1 MNKENNQPE
10 VVKEDTI
17 VSLDYTLKVDG
28 EVVDTSEGNEPI
40 QFIQGRGQIIPGLE
54 SELNGMA
61 VGDSKEVVVPP
72 SRGYGDVDEKA
83 FANIPRKE
91 FPSNIPLEKDIK
103 LQLRDDEGNI
113 LDAYIVNV
121 KEKSVRLNFNH
132 PLAGKDLHF
141 DVTVVDLREATE
153 EELDH
158 GHVHDPEH
166 QH

>member
-10 VVKEDTI
+10 VVAEDTV
-17 VSLDYTLKVDG
+17 VSMDYTLKVDG
-28 EVVDTSEGNEPI
+28 EVIDTSEGSEPI

-61 VGDSKEVVVPP
+61 VGDSKEVVVQPGE
-72 SRGYGDVDEKA
+72 GYGEIDEKA

-91 FPSNIPLEKDIK
+91 FPSNIPLEKDVK

-113 LDAYIVNV
+113 LDAYIENV

-132 PLAGKDLHF
+132 PLAGKELHF
-141 DVTVVDLREATE
+141 DVTVVDLRDATE
-153 EELDH
+153 EELAH
-158 GHVHDPEH
+158 GHVHELDHPH
-166 QH
+166 